1 MLNYEL
7 NPIFAALK
15 RKSMSLSTSEL
26 LIQLS
31 IAAVVGGLLAYLF
44 WKQRKES
51 KKGTQG
57 RQAVAEAQPVVD
69 ASTRQ
74 LQLSAYERL
83 ILLTDR
89 IALPNLVSRVNQQGI
104 SAREMQAILTH
115 TIKQEFEYNVTQQ
128 IYVTAESWEAVR
140 NLRDQN
146 LLIINQI
153 SSFLPPEATG
163 QDLNRAILE
172 MLMQSPKASLHT
184 VVAEVLSYEA
194 KRLMR

>member
-1 MLNYEL
+1 MQLTTTQMV
-7 NPIFAALK
+7 I
-15 RKSMSLSTSEL
+15 SLV
-26 LIQLS
+26 
-31 IAAVVGGLLAYLF
+31 IAFSLGGFLAYAL
-44 WKQRKES
+44 WKQRKEA
-51 KKGTQG
+51 K
-57 RQAVAEAQPVVD
+57 QALAQYEKEKAAAPAAATT
-69 ASTRQ
+69 ASQPLQ
-74 LQLSAYERL
+74 LQAYERL
-83 ILLTDR
+83 MLLVDR
-89 IALPNLVSRVNQQGI
+89 IALPNLISRSNQSGL
-104 SAREMQAILTH
+104 SAKEMQALLTQQ
-115 TIKQEFEYNVTQQ
+115 IRQEFEYNVTQQ